1 MEINIINSGDLMEIN
16 STVGICTKIQGSDG
30 KLVVVPQDEDMFEEN
45 QVVILLSA
53 NEFES
58 FSDEIKSFINFVKSA
73 QSVTED

>member
-1 MEINIINSGDLMEIN
+1 MEIN
-16 STVGICTKIQGSDG
+16 STVGICTKIQDSEG
-30 KLVVVPQDEDMFEEN
+30 KLVIVPQDEDMFKEN

-73 QSVTED
+73 QSVTEE

>member
-1 MEINIINSGDLMEIN
+1 MEIN
-16 STVGICTKIQGSDG
+16 STVGICTKIQDSEG
-30 KLVVVPQDEDMFEEN
+30 KLVVVPQDVDMFEEN

-53 NEFES
+53 KEFES

>member
-1 MEINIINSGDLMEIN
+1 MEIN
-16 STVGICTKIQGSDG
+16 STVGICTKIQDSEG
-30 KLVVVPQDEDMFEEN
+30 KLVIVPQDEDMFEEN

-73 QSVTED
+73 QSVKED

>member
-1 MEINIINSGDLMEIN
+1 MEIKIIKSGDLMEIN
-16 STVGICTKIQGSDG
+16 STVGICTKIQSSDG

>member
-1 MEINIINSGDLMEIN
+1 MEIN